1 MRDLLQTAIAKAYN
15 YQEYKKLV
23 QSLADNNSTTGNPN
37 EDKISATKMN
47 FQRMNRLDRTINL
60 TEEEAKVFMDISQ
73 KQTWLVILE
82 SWCADGA
89 QTIPVLNKI
98 AETTENID
106 LKIVIRDENPELM
119 DEFLT
124 NGTRSIPKLI
134 ILDEE
139 LNVMDTWGP
148 RSKAA
153 TKLVMDY
160 KAENGSIDATFKAQL
175 QIWYNK
181 DKGKNMIEE
190 LLKIEERLQSNPSA
204 MLM

>member
-23 QSLADNNSTTGNPN
+23 QSLADNNSTTGIPN

-160 KAENGSIDATFKAQL
+160 KAENGSIDHTFKAQL

>member
-23 QSLADNNSTTGNPN
+23 QSLADNNSTTGIPN